1 MNFFERLFAAFLPS
15 QPGFVFMWALVL
27 IAGLAVLLI
36 ITRSRFISR
45 SANLNAALFMN
56 RIKGFLIAKKP
67 DQAVALCDAG
77 GRRALPWIVKGAVIK
92 AEVSVR
98 EVRTVI
104 EERTVSVIPRLE
116 KHLHYLATLGNI
128 STMVGLMGTI
138 YGLILSFAAVGAPD
152 IEPAMKSSMLA
163 DGISAAMNTTLL
175 GLIISVPTILAYT
188 YFRNKVDGIIADI
201 DQHVL
206 SLIRLLDP
214 EGQIART
221 YKPSQRKTNQ
231 EVNTEPNMVPIM
243 GLMVVL
249 IPLLLSSAEFV
260 KIGRATINLP
270 QAAAPSEDRDDEEK
284 APPKSLNL
292 GVVITKKGINV
303 LHALDQEK
311 DKGKKAEKK
320 EKEEGEKEPD
330 IPVKNKEQDYAALT
344 KKLIEVKR
352 RVLAA
357 VLEEADDAGFRGL
370 YNKWVLASKDLE
382 LYDYKDLY
390 NMKILAEKDINYQT
404 VIRVMDAARGFKKK
418 GGRKYTLFP
427 VVSIGVMR

>member
-1 MNFFERLFAAFLPS
+1 MNFFERLFATFSPS
-15 QPGFVFMWALVL
+15 QPGFLFMWALVL
-27 IAGLAVLLI
+27 IAGLAGLLI
-36 ITRSRFISR
+36 ISRSRFLSQ

-56 RIKGFLIAKKP
+56 RIKGFLIDKKP
-67 DQAVALCDAG
+67 DEAVRLCDTG

-92 AEVSVR
+92 AQGNTR
-98 EVRTVI
+98 EVRAVI

-116 KHLHYLATLGNI
+116 KNLLFLATLGNI

-138 YGLILSFAAVGAPD
+138 YGLIISVAAVGAPD

-175 GLIISVPTILAYT
+175 GLIISIPTILAYT
-188 YFRNKVDGIIADI
+188 YFRNKVNGIISDI

-206 SLIRLLDP
+206 SLLRILDP
-214 EGQIART
+214 EGQVAKT

-270 QAAAPSEDRDDEEK
+270 QAAAPNESGDDEEK
-284 APPKSLNL
+284 VPPKSLNL
-292 GVVITKKGINV
+292 GVVITKKGIRV
-303 LHALDQEK
+303 VHSLDQEK
-311 DKGKKAEKK
+311 DKGKKAKRE
-320 EKEEGEKEPD
+320 EEGEKEPD
-330 IPVKNKEQDYAALT
+330 IPVKNNQQDYAALT
-344 KKLIEVKR
+344 QKLTEVKR
-352 RVLAA
+352 RVLAE
-357 VLEEADDAGFRGL
+357 VLEEKGDPGFRSL
-370 YNKWVLASKDLE
+370 YKKWVSASQDKE
-382 LYDYKDLY
+382 FYHYKDLY
-390 NMKILAEKDINYQT
+390 NMKILAENDINYQT
-404 VIRVMDAARGFKKK
+404 VIRVMDAARSFREK
-418 GGRKYTLFP
+418 GGRKYVLFP